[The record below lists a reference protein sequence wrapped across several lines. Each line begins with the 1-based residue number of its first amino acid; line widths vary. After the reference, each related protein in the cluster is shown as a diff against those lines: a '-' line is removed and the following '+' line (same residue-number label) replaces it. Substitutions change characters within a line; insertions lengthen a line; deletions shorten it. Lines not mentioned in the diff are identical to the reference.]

1 MPFKQ
6 LQQRTLIKGA
16 TILSLDPHLGN
27 FTSGDI
33 LIEGQHIVAL
43 GASLDVPDAMQ
54 LPANGMIAMPG
65 LVDAHRHAWQGSL
78 RMLMPNV
85 TSLDDYAN
93 TVHFSLAP
101 QFRPEDIYIGC
112 YFTALTCL
120 DAGITT
126 IIDPCNNSRSAEHTD
141 AALDAYAAA
150 GLRVLCMPGR
160 PLAGPWQEQWPHDM
174 ERLAAQRFASSDSLL
189 TLGIYSQP
197 DPATWA
203 LARHL
208 GVPIL
213 SELLG
218 VMAPMLPGWQ
228 VTCPLGP
235 DNIVHHC
242 TSLPEL
248 GWRVLQDAG
257 VQVTVAARGDA
268 QYALEG
274 GVSAY
279 QAALGRGFTPGLGCD
294 MEAAYGG
301 NLFTEMRVAF
311 FMQRAMA
318 QAARH
323 SGAAHAPKPVSVEQ
337 LLRSATLD
345 GARCAGLAR
354 RTGSLTP
361 GKQADLIL
369 LDTRALNMEAA
380 RHAAGAV
387 VQAAETGNVDTV
399 IVAGQLKKRGGK
411 LVGVDR
417 RKLRRELD
425 ASMRHVFAAAGM
437 PTFAESD

>member
-27 FTSGDI
+27 FMSGDI
-33 LIEGQHIVAL
+33 LIDGEQIVAL
-43 GASLDVPDAMQ
+43 GASLHAPDALQ
-54 LPANGMIAMPG
+54 VPSKGMIAMPG
-65 LVDAHRHAWQGSL
+65 LVDSHRHAWQGGL

-85 TSLDDYAN
+85 ASLDDYAN

-101 QFRPEDIYIGC
+101 HYRPEDIHIGC
-112 YFTALTCL
+112 YFTALACL

-126 IIDPCNNSRSAEHTD
+126 IIDPFNNGRTVAHTD
-141 AALDAYAAA
+141 AAIDAYLAA
-150 GLRVLCMPGR
+150 GIRVRFMPGR
-160 PLAGPWQEQWPHDM
+160 PLAGHWQEHWPHDM
-174 ERLAAQRFASSDSLL
+174 GRLAAQRFASADSLL
-189 TLGIYSQP
+189 TLGIYAQP
-197 DPATWA
+197 DAATWT
-203 LARHL
+203 LARRL
-208 GVPIL
+208 DLPIL

-218 VMAPMLPGWQ
+218 VMAPMLPGLQ
-228 VTCPLGP
+228 DTCPLGP

-242 TSLPEL
+242 TSMPEL
-248 GWRVLQDAG
+248 GWRVLRDAG
-257 VQVTVAARGDA
+257 VRVTIAARGDA

-279 QAALGRGFTPGLGCD
+279 QAALGHGFEPGLSCG

-323 SGAAHAPKPVSVEQ
+323 SGVAHAPRPVSVEQ
-337 LLRSATLD
+337 VLRSATLD
-345 GARCAGLAR
+345 GARCAGLDR

-369 LDTRALNMEAA
+369 LDARAMNMEAA

-387 VQAAETGNVDTV
+387 VHAAETGNVDTV
-399 IVAGQLKKRGGK
+399 IVAGRLKKRAGK
-411 LVGVDR
+411 LLDVDR

-425 ASMRHVFAAAGM
+425 ASMRFVFETAGM
-437 PTFAESD
+437 PTFADPD

>member
-16 TILSLDPHLGN
+16 TVLSIDPKLGN
-27 FTSGDI
+27 FACGDI
-33 LIEGQHIVAL
+33 LIEGEQIVAVCT
-43 GASLDVPDAMQ
+43 GLDAPDALQ
-54 LPANGMIAMPG
+54 IPARGMIALPG
-65 LVDAHRHAWQGSL
+65 LVDAHRHAWQGGM

-85 TSLDDYAN
+85 ATLDDYAN

-101 QFRPEDIYIGC
+101 HFRPEDIWTGC
-112 YFTALTCL
+112 YFTALNCL

-126 IIDPCNNSRSAEHTD
+126 IIDPCNNGRSPAHTD

-150 GLRVLCMPGR
+150 GIRVLFMPGR
-160 PLAGPWQEQWPHDM
+160 PLAGPWQEHWPQDM
-174 ERLAAQRFASSDSLL
+174 ERLAAQRFASSASLI

-197 DPATWA
+197 DPSTWA
-203 LARHL
+203 LARRL
-208 GVPIL
+208 QLPIL

-218 VMAPMLPGWQ
+218 VMAPMLHGWQ
-228 VTCPLGP
+228 DTCPLGP

-257 VQVTVAARGDA
+257 VQVTISARGDA

-279 QAALGRGFTPGLGCD
+279 QAALEHGFAPGLGCD
-294 MEAAYGG
+294 MEVAYGG
-301 NLFTEMRVAF
+301 NLFTEMRVTF

-323 SGAAHAPKPVSVEQ
+323 SGAAHAPRPVSVEQ
-337 LLRSATLD
+337 ILRSATLD
-345 GARCAGLAR
+345 GARCAGLAS
-354 RTGSLTP
+354 RTGSLSP
-361 GKQADLIL
+361 GKQADIIL
-369 LDTRALNMEAA
+369 LDTTALNMTGA
-380 RHAAGAV
+380 RHAAGSV
-387 VQAAETGNVDTV
+387 VQAAESGNVDTV
-399 IVAGQLKKRGGK
+399 IVAGRIRKHGGK
-411 LVGVDR
+411 LQGVDL
-417 RKLRRELD
+417 RKLRRDVD

-437 PTFAESD
+437 PSFADVD

>member
-1 MPFKQ
+1 
-6 LQQRTLIKGA
+6 
-16 TILSLDPHLGN
+16 
-27 FTSGDI
+27 
-33 LIEGQHIVAL
+33 
-43 GASLDVPDAMQ
+43 
-54 LPANGMIAMPG
+54 
-65 LVDAHRHAWQGSL
+65 
-78 RMLMPNV
+78 MLMPNV
-85 TSLDDYAN
+85 ASLDDYAN

-101 QFRPEDIYIGC
+101 QFRPEDIYTGC
-112 YFTALTCL
+112 YFTALACL

-126 IIDPCNNSRSAEHTD
+126 IIDPFNNGRSVAHTD
-141 AALDAYAAA
+141 AALDAYLAA
-150 GLRVLCMPGR
+150 GIRVLFMPGR
-160 PLAGPWQEQWPHDM
+160 PLADPWQEHWPHDM
-174 ERLAAQRFASSDSLL
+174 ERLAAQRFASPDCLL

-197 DPATWA
+197 DPATWG
-203 LARHL
+203 LARRL
-208 GVPIL
+208 GLPIL

-228 VTCPLGP
+228 ETCPLGP

-279 QAALGRGFTPGLGCD
+279 QAALGHGFTPGLGCD

-323 SGAAHAPKPVSVEQ
+323 SGAAHAPRPVSVEQ
-337 LLRSATLD
+337 VLRSATLD
-345 GARCAGLAR
+345 GARCAGLAS
-354 RTGSLTP
+354 RTGSLAP
-361 GKQADLIL
+361 GKQADIIL
-369 LDTRALNMEAA
+369 LDTRAMNLEAA

-399 IVAGQLKKRGGK
+399 IVAGRMKKRAGK
-411 LVGVDR
+411 LLGVDR
-417 RKLRRELD
+417 RKLRREVD
-425 ASMRHVFAAAGM
+425 ASLHHVFAAAGM
-437 PTFAESD
+437 PTFADLD